1 LSDPI
6 LDNKKS
12 GKMGASYRWTALW
25 AGVTLIAPVI
35 GCAQNPGD
43 VSPQRRSN
51 LALTTTTSDLD
62 TSHERVQVSF
72 RVYTLDHQPLDNV
85 TAQIITDGAFI
96 SDPAGQPGSS
106 QPDISFS
113 ALSGSSQSQDV
124 DSTAYTDD
132 TGYLSLAIPK
142 GRSVEVQFSRQGFQ
156 TKTQSLYLQASKDQ
170 PLLIYLQAGSAPSE
184 DVIATTPG
192 TGPTQFIQQYYDNLN
207 AEKVGRA
214 WQMLQRQLQRQ
225 NTSYSLFYSRWSRVE
240 QVQVQALKLISQGN
254 GWAVVEAKVTHWVN
268 DQPRQIAP
276 QRFTLDWDQ
285 AHESWQI
292 ARVEDVE

>member
-1 LSDPI
+1 
-6 LDNKKS
+6 LDNKNS
-12 GKMGASYRWTALW
+12 GKMGASSRWTALW

-51 LALTTTTSDLD
+51 LALATTTPELD
-62 TSHERVQVSF
+62 TSHGRVQVSF

-85 TAQIITDGAFI
+85 TAQIITDGGFI
-96 SDPAGQPGSS
+96 ADPLTAEQPGSD
-106 QPDISFS
+106 QPNIRFS
-113 ALSGSSQSQDV
+113 ALNGGSQAEYV
-124 DSTAYTDD
+124 DSTGYTDN
-132 TGYLSLAIPK
+132 TGYLRLAIPK
-142 GRSVEVQFSRQGFQ
+142 GRTVEVQFSRQGFQ
-156 TKTQSLYLQASKDQ
+156 TKTQSLYLQASKNQ
-170 PLLIYLQAGSAPSE
+170 PFLIYLQAGSAPSE
-184 DVIATTPG
+184 DAIATTPA

-292 ARVEDVE
+292 ARVEDLE